1 MYDKTKKRICNALS
15 GIFLI
20 ICLGSAGWG
29 VWIMIF
35 GVEIGITSVTEADL
49 STVTTKI
56 ATTEIATGERVF
68 IFCFHYSF
76 VCMR

>member
-1 MYDKTKKRICNALS
+1 MYDKTRKRICNALS

-35 GVEIGITSVTEADL
+35 GVEIGITSVTEVDI
-49 STVTTKI
+49 STVAAKI
-56 ATTEIATGERVF
+56 ATTPVVTGERVF
-68 IFCFHYSF
+68 VYIFIIALF
-76 VCMR
+76 V